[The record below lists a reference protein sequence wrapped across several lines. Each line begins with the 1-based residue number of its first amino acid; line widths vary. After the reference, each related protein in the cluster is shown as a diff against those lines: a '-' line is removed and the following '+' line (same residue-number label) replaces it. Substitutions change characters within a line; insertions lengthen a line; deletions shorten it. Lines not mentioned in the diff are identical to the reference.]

1 MKTHHIPFQKTGY
14 FSKLINDYLD
24 KKDDLSEFYGN
35 FPDLEGFK
43 DQLKLKSNFESSKRE
58 FLVTALKQQ
67 YKSIQVSLSTS
78 KKIDSLLGEN
88 TYTVTTGHQ
97 LNIFTGPMYFLFKIV
112 STLNLSKQLKKEF
125 PKYNFVPV
133 YWMATEDHDF
143 DEINYFNFKQNKI
156 SWNKESCG
164 AVGRLNTEDL
174 DGMFEEFS
182 KLLGSSKNAKYL
194 RNIFKKSYLETNNL
208 ALATRYL
215 VNELFG
221 YEGLVIIDGDD
232 RILKEQFVPYV
243 RDELQNRTSFVKVSE
258 SVEKLQRSYKIQV
271 KPRKINLFYLKDGL
285 RERIIFENDRYIIN
299 NTDIIFDKEQILEEA
314 SAFPKR
320 FSPNVIMRPLYQES
334 ILPNLCYIGGGG
346 ELAYWLQLKNYFNSL
361 DLPFP
366 ILLLRNSVLFASEKQ
381 LNKLERLNIT
391 LEEIFL
397 KQEDLINKKV
407 KETSEITIDF
417 SEQKTFLTEQFEALK
432 VLANETDV
440 SFIGAVKAQ
449 EKKQHNGLDKLEKRL
464 LKAQKRKLAGQVK
477 RITLLQNE
485 LFPNYSLAE
494 RTRNFSEI
502 YLEMGTDLIPALIK
516 LLDPLRLQFTVI
528 ETK

>member
-1 MKTHHIPFQKTGY
+1 MKAHHIPFQKTGY

-24 KKDDLSEFYGN
+24 QKADLSEFYGN

-43 DQLKLKSNFESSKRE
+43 NQIGLKSNFEGSKRE
-58 FLVTALKQQ
+58 LLVTALKQQ
-67 YKSIQVSLSTS
+67 YKSIQVSRSSS
-78 KKIDSLLGEN
+78 KNIDSLLNKN
-88 TYTVTTGHQ
+88 TYTITTGHQ
-97 LNIFTGPMYFLFKIV
+97 LNIFTGPLYFLYKIV

-143 DEINYFNFKQNKI
+143 DEINYFNFKQHKI
-156 SWNKESCG
+156 SWDKESCG

-182 KLLGSSKNAKYL
+182 KLIGSSKNAKYL
-194 RNIFKKSYLETNNL
+194 RNVFKKSYLETNNL

-221 YEGLVIIDGDD
+221 NEGLVILDGDD
-232 RILKEQFVPYV
+232 HNLKEQFVPYV
-243 RDELQNRTSFVKVSE
+243 KDELQNHTSFVKISNC
-258 SVEKLQRSYKIQV
+258 VEKLKSSYKIQV
-271 KPRKINLFYLKDGL
+271 NPRRINLFYLKDDL

-299 NTDIIFDKEQILEEA
+299 NTDIVFSKEEILEEA
-314 SAFPKR
+314 SMFPTR

-346 ELAYWLQLKNYFNSL
+346 ELAYWLQLKNYFDSL
-361 DLPFP
+361 NLPFP
-366 ILLLRNSVLFASEKQ
+366 ILLLRNSVLFASGKQ
-381 LNKLERLNIT
+381 LDKLDKLDIS

-397 KQEDLINKKV
+397 KQEELINMKI

-417 SEQKTFLTEQFEALK
+417 SEQKSFLSAQFEALK
-432 VLANETDV
+432 VLANKTDA
-440 SFIGAVKAQ
+440 SFVGAVNAQ

-464 LKAQKRKLAGQVK
+464 LKAQKRKLADQVN
-477 RITLLQNE
+477 RITILQNE

-494 RTRNFSEI
+494 RTETFQKFTWKWERSDTNLDSIVGSFKSAI
-502 YLEMGTDLIPALIK
+502 Y
-516 LLDPLRLQFTVI
+516 RY
-528 ETK
+528 